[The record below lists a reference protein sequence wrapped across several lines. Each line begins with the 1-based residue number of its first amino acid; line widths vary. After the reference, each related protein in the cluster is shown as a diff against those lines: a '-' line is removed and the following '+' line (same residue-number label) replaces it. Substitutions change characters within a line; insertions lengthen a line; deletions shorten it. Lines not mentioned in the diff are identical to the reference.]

1 MKKLL
6 STLLSI
12 SVIAGALPIGAGAVS
27 ETVQIEDAPE
37 SWSETVISGDVNTD
51 GKLSVADAVILQRC
65 LMGNYSPESDTDFD
79 VLRLDINFDGSFD
92 IFDMV
97 QMRKFVLNPDEA
109 PAQEWVIDALE
120 DDTFFEDEAEVVVT
134 TQEEFIEY
142 LSLIMK
148 DVDIAK
154 YTEKYNRDFF
164 KENNLILKLFRQERG
179 NGVYYKITASGR
191 VNYNNK
197 DLNFTGICLFMD
209 SQYEHDTALYP
220 VTNIPMFVQVT
231 IPKSQCCEN
240 EEAGCLDVSQILA
253 PDKSSYSYTSPDGET
268 ELYITQ
274 SAFLLGSDVDL
285 YRKNPDGSFT
295 YLTSLATDD
304 GCCPFNCNGEW
315 FTDDEGN
322 SVFGD
327 KTNFTI
333 TWQDNGVIIDH
344 KIDCDIWEKKG
355 VTFDGEVTEY
365 PTYNI
370 KDVNQCEPPV
380 ECGKPVECE
389 PPSECEPVQCGK

>member
-12 SVIAGALPIGAGAVS
+12 SIIAGAVPMGAGAQS
-27 ETVQIEDAPE
+27 EQIKIEDAPE

-51 GKLSVADAVILQRC
+51 GKLNIADAVILQRC
-65 LMGNYSPESDTDFD
+65 LMGNYSPESDTEFD

-97 QMRKFVLNPDEA
+97 QMRKFVINPDEA
-109 PAQEWVIDALE
+109 PTQEWVIDALE
-120 DDTFFEDEAEVVVT
+120 DDGFFEDEAVVVVT
-134 TQEEFIEY
+134 TQEEFIGY
-142 LSLIMK
+142 LSLLMK
-148 DVDIAK
+148 DVDISK

-191 VNYNNK
+191 VNYNNN
-197 DLNFTGICLFMD
+197 DLNFNGICLFMD
-209 SQYEHDTALYP
+209 PQYEHDTALYP
-220 VTNIPMFVQVT
+220 VTNIPVFVQVT

-240 EEAGCLDVSQILA
+240 EQVNCIDTSKNPCEEKVL
-253 PDKSSYSYTSPDGET
+253 SYISPDGET
-268 ELYITQ
+268 ELCVTQ
-274 SAFLLGSDVDL
+274 SESLLDTGVDL
-285 YRKNPDGSFT
+285 CIKNPDGT
-295 YLTSLATDD
+295 LTPLTSFAKDNN
-304 GCCPFNCNGEW
+304 GCCPFNDRGEW

-327 KTNFTI
+327 KENFTI
-333 TWQDNGVIIDH
+333 TWYDNGVIIDH

-365 PTYNI
+365 PTYSSN
-370 KDVNQCEPPV
+370 DTNQCGEPG
-380 ECGKPVECE
+380 ECEPVECE
-389 PPSECEPVQCGK
+389 PVECGQ